1 MSTVNQD
8 ELKAIK
14 VLKFAGQENEWDRW
28 SEKFIAL
35 ARARGF
41 AGILLGTEQAPNA
54 DEEIDRKKA
63 DGSYELSDA
72 ERKEKKRLRQAN
84 GNAYINLQLSCDELP
99 YDLVSLAKTEELP
112 DGCARDAW
120 KRLTS
125 EYDLTEG
132 EDKITLLT
140 MFQQNQLEDVR
151 TNITVWLTSLAIQV
165 NKLKKLHHVLDEEY
179 QITHILASLPK
190 EYCSVVEQVKIDRR
204 TSSALITMDEVKKRL
219 KEHYLQLKREH
230 GWSEDEMAL
239 SMKSGNNQNKNIK
252 KGSKGKYFK
261 GRCNHCGKFG
271 HKKADCWDLKNKK
284 EKHQEN
290 EKKVQ
295 KDKSKVRCF
304 KCGKLGHYANE
315 CRSDKESSVDGNN
328 ETFTMTCFEDEEDNK
343 NENGDDENKFESKNS
358 EDDERKVGPGTPRN
372 TKEPQGTP
380 PTQSYISTTQVTNE
394 WAMST
399 IEDNSATPR
408 DLSLVRTWMES
419 SKYGKYEKSRN
430 MINVPLAREKSTLKD
445 GCNNAPRT
453 GENVACAQPNVSH
466 EEDEIQNSNFE
477 HVPSKR
483 PSDDPEEDDRKPAA
497 KRIKKEP
504 EDDAQSVTQD
514 EPKLET
520 IVKPWEDKK
529 DYKAIFRKHIYV
541 ENDGEEHY
549 DVIDMERDAQ
559 RAVRRITDHQ
569 EIVKQYQK
577 VVRAYNNYMR
587 DHPWMIE
594 GLMQDNC
601 RFGDLLKDEKR
612 KSQLKYESGRLM
624 GEYAV
629 PLPLGNF
636 SLNNKETRRLE
647 LWKNHRGMW
656 FDHVEHMEEGP
667 EQNKEWENFWW
678 TVDEDMFTHVMK
690 TKIEELIEEKL
701 NQEFP
706 EEVEIREDPDY
717 DSEEEVTSET
727 EETDDDEPVAA
738 RTRQALG
745 TSPEMSAFAD
755 VKDDKTLNEW
765 LHEIAFVTSTMSDPD
780 EPQSFQ
786 EAWWDP
792 DLISREKWREAIR
805 LEFKKMLDM
814 GVWRHVKRNDRP
826 NDCRLVG
833 CRWVFKVK
841 RNGVYRARL
850 VAKAFSQIPGVDFT
864 DNYSPV
870 VNDVTFR
877 TVVARMIIENM
888 KGKVVDIDNAFL
900 NGDLEHEIYMK
911 IPEGYD
917 EVINPRVDKE
927 DCLILQKAI
936 YGLVQAAR
944 QFWKKIVDKMQEG
957 GFKLS
962 EADPRM
968 LYKEDEKGVC
978 IIIMYIDD
986 MLIIGK
992 EEAIDDAIKVLQG
1005 HFQVKDPTSLE
1016 DYLGVQ
1022 IVQSD
1027 DGKKAW
1033 LGQKTIIKNLE
1044 KQFGER
1050 VAKKKMT
1057 VTPGTPG
1064 FIGGKVDDISKVDE
1078 KTQSMYR
1085 SGVGTL
1091 LYLTKHSRPD
1101 ITNPVREL
1109 SKSMDGASM
1118 AQVTEMYRVINF
1130 VLETKT
1136 LGLRMVPIFNDGV
1149 WKLEA
1154 LSDSDFANDK
1164 DTRYIVYGYIIYF
1177 CGVPVAWKSK
1187 SMKSVVLSTT
1197 EADYVAVAEVVK
1209 EIKFLYQT
1217 LRSME
1222 IKVPLPINVQVD
1234 NVGAIWLANNSSV
1247 SERAKHV
1254 DLRAHFVRDM
1264 IKDQVIEINFV
1275 KSAENDSDIM
1285 TKNQQGQHYMYAK
1298 SKLVYTV
1305 HEMNEKRDI
1314 QDEETGR
1321 MLES

>member
-1 MSTVNQD
+1 M
-8 ELKAIK
+8 
-14 VLKFAGQENEWDRW
+14 
-28 SEKFIAL
+28 
-35 ARARGF
+35 
-41 AGILLGTEQAPNA
+41 
-54 DEEIDRKKA
+54 
-63 DGSYELSDA
+63 
-72 ERKEKKRLRQAN
+72 
-84 GNAYINLQLSCDELP
+84 
-99 YDLVSLAKTEELP
+99 
-112 DGCARDAW
+112 
-120 KRLTS
+120 
-125 EYDLTEG
+125 
-132 EDKITLLT
+132 
-140 MFQQNQLEDVR
+140 
-151 TNITVWLTSLAIQV
+151 
-165 NKLKKLHHVLDEEY
+165 
-179 QITHILASLPK
+179 
-190 EYCSVVEQVKIDRR
+190 
-204 TSSALITMDEVKKRL
+204 
-219 KEHYLQLKREH
+219 
-230 GWSEDEMAL
+230 
-239 SMKSGNNQNKNIK
+239 
-252 KGSKGKYFK
+252 
-261 GRCNHCGKFG
+261 
-271 HKKADCWDLKNKK
+271 
-284 EKHQEN
+284 
-290 EKKVQ
+290 
-295 KDKSKVRCF
+295 
-304 KCGKLGHYANE
+304 
-315 CRSDKESSVDGNN
+315 
-328 ETFTMTCFEDEEDNK
+328 
-343 NENGDDENKFESKNS
+343 
-358 EDDERKVGPGTPRN
+358 
-372 TKEPQGTP
+372 
-380 PTQSYISTTQVTNE
+380 
-394 WAMST
+394 
-399 IEDNSATPR
+399 
-408 DLSLVRTWMES
+408 
-419 SKYGKYEKSRN
+419 
-430 MINVPLAREKSTLKD
+430 
-445 GCNNAPRT
+445 
-453 GENVACAQPNVSH
+453 
-466 EEDEIQNSNFE
+466 
-477 HVPSKR
+477 
-483 PSDDPEEDDRKPAA
+483 
-497 KRIKKEP
+497 
-504 EDDAQSVTQD
+504 TQD

-529 DYKAIFRKHIYV
+529 DYEAIFRKHIYIG
-541 ENDGEEHY
+541 NDGEEHY

-587 DHPWMIE
+587 DHPWMTE

-612 KSQLKYESGRLM
+612 KSQLKYELGRLM

-629 PLPLGNF
+629 PLRLGNF

-647 LWKNHRGMW
+647 LWKNRRGMW

-678 TVDEDMFTHVMK
+678 TVDEDMFTYVMK

-826 NDCRLVG
+826 NDRRLVG

-850 VAKAFSQIPGVDFT
+850 VAKGFSQIPGVDFT

-962 EADPRM
+962 EADPCM

-978 IIIMYIDD
+978 IIIIYIDD

-1016 DYLGVQ
+1016 DYLRVQ

-1033 LGQKTIIKNLE
+1033 LRQPTIIKSLE

-1130 VLETKT
+1130 VLEMKT

-1164 DTRYIVYGYIIYF
+1164 DTRYSVYGYIIYF

-1197 EADYVAVAEVVK
+1197 EAEYVAVSEVVK
-1209 EIKFLYQT
+1209 EIKFLYQM
-1217 LRSME
+1217 LRSVE
-1222 IKVPLPINVQVD
+1222 IKVPLPIKVQVD

-1247 SERAKHV
+1247 SERTKHV

-1305 HEMNEKRDI
+1305 QEMNEKRDI